1 MSSKKPQD
9 QSNEEWLADYDGR
22 DYEERGV
29 TLISRTFPVN
39 QTSPIPN
46 IDGFVGRYIDH
57 RTIAVGRG
65 CVALDFEDI
74 NTNII
79 ATAFFN
85 VALSSSHGNNYPR
98 GKREQFIPPPRGK
111 FRRFYIQTLGEEHEC
126 WSRVHKSLRNRFKD
140 VLFTGEIAMHL
151 DKTGNPYPKLRNV
164 RAI

>member
-85 VALSSSHGNNYPR
+85 VIRLAGSDAGA
-98 GKREQFIPPPRGK
+98 GAA
-111 FRRFYIQTLGEEHEC
+111 TAGEN
-126 WSRVHKSLRNRFKD
+126 VG
-140 VLFTGEIAMHL
+140 VIA
-151 DKTGNPYPKLRNV
+151 
-164 RAI
+164 